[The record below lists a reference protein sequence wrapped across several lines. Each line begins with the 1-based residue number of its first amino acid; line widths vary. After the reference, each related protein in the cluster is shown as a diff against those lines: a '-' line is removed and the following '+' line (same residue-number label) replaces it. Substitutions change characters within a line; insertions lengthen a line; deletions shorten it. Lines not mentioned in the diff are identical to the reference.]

1 MPTRDLLPGEFI
13 VLGLLRLRPMHAY
26 EMARMFESEGLDE
39 VCPVE
44 QSMLYTY
51 VRNIEERGLIAYQ
64 ETRVGRRPPRKI
76 YELTEG
82 GLAEVNA
89 WLGETVERMREVR
102 LDFLLKL
109 YFLHLLDPESERI
122 LLARQVAVCEAYGER
137 LSAKVAASEG
147 FERLVAQSKAS
158 AAEATSRWLREY
170 AWELEHGARRSHVEG
185 SHNR

>member
-1 MPTRDLLPGEFI
+1 MPIRDLLPGEFI

-26 EMARMFESEGLDE
+26 EMARMCESEGLDE

-51 VRNIEERGLIAYQ
+51 VRNVEDRGLVAYQ

-76 YELTEG
+76 YELTTA

-89 WLGETVERMREVR
+89 WLGETVDRMREVR
-102 LDFLLKL
+102 VDFLLKL
-109 YFLHLLDPESERI
+109 YFLHLLDPEAERL

-137 LSAKVAASEG
+137 LAARLETTEG

-170 AWELEHGARRSHVEG
+170 AWELEHGAH
-185 SHNR
+185 HLTAKD